1 VPSGR
6 VSACIHT
13 VENNHRSGPKAP
25 FEFEKKNASHSRAK
39 HLLSEGSNLSARLP
53 VRRFNS
59 PNAARATEILASRA
73 QADLGYSLLS
83 HHTTASQSVGLYVIR
98 L

>member
-13 VENNHRSGPKAP
+13 VENNHGSGPKAP

-59 PNAARATEILASRA
+59 PNAARATEISASRA
-73 QADLGYSLLS
+73 QADETIILGVFSALTLY
-83 HHTTASQSVGLYVIR
+83 ASSRWAYMM
-98 L
+98 